1 MTREFLQLIPHR
13 APMVLLDEIIKFGR
27 EEIVGQFTI
36 RADNPFIEDGNFCRE
51 ALIEAAAQV
60 IAAGD
65 SLYAKSKGGV
75 VIRGF
80 LTGLTSLEFFS
91 NVAINE
97 TVEIEGKCLRRME
110 GMGLFEVKAS
120 VGERAIL
127 RGRFKLFVEIDYDGE
142 INPPS
147 KSG

>member
-13 APMVLLDEIIKFGR
+13 APMVLLDDITEYGR
-27 EEIVGQFTI
+27 ELIVGQFTI
-36 RADNPFIEDGNFCRE
+36 REDNPFIEDGNFCRE

-65 SLYAKSKGGV
+65 SLYAKSKGGK

-80 LTGLTSLEFFS
+80 LTGLTSLKFLS
-91 NVAINE
+91 DVALGE
-97 TVEIEGKCLRRME
+97 TVEIQGKCLRRME
-110 GMGLFEVKAS
+110 GMGLFEVMAKVA
-120 VGERAIL
+120 ERQIL
-127 RGRFKLFVEIDYDGE
+127 SGRFKLFVEIDYDGE